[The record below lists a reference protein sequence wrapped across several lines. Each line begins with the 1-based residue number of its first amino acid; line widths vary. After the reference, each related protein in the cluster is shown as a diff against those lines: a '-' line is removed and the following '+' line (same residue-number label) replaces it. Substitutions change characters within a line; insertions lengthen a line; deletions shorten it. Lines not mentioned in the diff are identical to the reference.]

1 MEKVCPL
8 CGGELKKE
16 YCDHGPFYTCVNE
29 ECEYKEDELGKLIKE
44 NEREYIYKTPL
55 DDLPPRKRR
64 EYMLQMSPRMRVL
77 SVIEA
82 ILLLLT
88 IISLFI
94 DSFLFAVISV
104 SLLVIIAIFMARDF
118 LSMKRLLSATKEE
131 QDDYIIDRMNDEFQK
146 EMIKDQ
152 YLKSHPS
159 KTDVS
164 SFYIKRKFFFYLLR
178 LKRKGLP
185 YRFMTDPIFSDQIM
199 TKVRKETDMA

>member
-118 LSMKRLLSATKEE
+118 LFMKRLLSATKEE

-152 YLKSHPS
+152 YLKAHPS

-164 SFYIKRKFFFYLLR
+164 DRK
-178 LKRKGLP
+178 
-185 YRFMTDPIFSDQIM
+185 S
-199 TKVRKETDMA
+199 VV

>member
-94 DSFLFAVISV
+94 DSFLFA
-104 SLLVIIAIFMARDF
+104 
-118 LSMKRLLSATKEE
+118 
-131 QDDYIIDRMNDEFQK
+131 
-146 EMIKDQ
+146 
-152 YLKSHPS
+152 
-159 KTDVS
+159 
-164 SFYIKRKFFFYLLR
+164 
-178 LKRKGLP
+178 
-185 YRFMTDPIFSDQIM
+185 
-199 TKVRKETDMA
+199 